1 MFALW
6 LRRWSASAAIT
17 ASGFCEVAAE
27 SRYTSSRPE
36 KRRAKIGKSAFA
48 ASERSA
54 TDGIGL
60 DVLVRG
66 GELARH
72 PGAHQ
77 LLQRLVLELG
87 DQRLGEALPG
97 HPYRCPAVRPPAP
110 ACRR

>member
-6 LRRWSASAAIT
+6 LRRCSASAAIT

-60 DVLVRG
+60 DVLVRCRK
-66 GELARH
+66 LARH
-72 PGAHQ
+72 LGAHQ
-77 LLQRLVLELG
+77 LLQRLVLGPG
-87 DQRLGEALPG
+87 DQRLHEAPPQ
-97 HPYRCPAVRPPAP
+97 HPPPRAGGSP
-110 ACRR
+110 P